1 MPPPKPRNT
10 PFKDSVMAYLTL
22 KAHFAIADNYPKDTN
37 CTHLGKLMLVQQ
49 QNPSGEH
56 GAPTFVGQYYDAC
69 KLFADENEDKM
80 KQYNV
85 SLDSLLKSQHSSYW
99 TGENLWSKAL
109 SIKRQLLNEIHT
121 VFCQEVNRQWPML
134 PSGTTLEDLML
145 ELRKKLFAKKAKE
158 LKDAGIDRAET
169 KVHQYSLSLEDEKE
183 KGCILS
189 DTYLATKKLF
199 DEAESSLQKA
209 KDEALPEFDQD
220 WYPTLWRSYR
230 AFGPSEDQRSQ

>member
-1 MPPPKPRNT
+1 MPPPKPRNA
-10 PFKDSVMAYLTL
+10 PLKDSVVAYLTL

-80 KQYNV
+80 KQNSV
-85 SLDSLLKSQHSSYW
+85 CLDSLLRSQQSSYW

-109 SIKRQLLNEIHT
+109 AIKRSLLNEIHT

-145 ELRKKLFAKKAKE
+145 EVRKKLFAKKAKE

-169 KVHQYSLSLEDEKE
+169 KL
-183 KGCILS
+183 
-189 DTYLATKKLF
+189 
-199 DEAESSLQKA
+199 
-209 KDEALPEFDQD
+209 
-220 WYPTLWRSYR
+220 
-230 AFGPSEDQRSQ
+230 

>member
-1 MPPPKPRNT
+1 
-10 PFKDSVMAYLTL
+10 MAYLTL

-99 TGENLWSKAL
+99 THRTRLRAL
-109 SIKRQLLNEIHT
+109 YSE
-121 VFCQEVNRQWPML
+121 
-134 PSGTTLEDLML
+134 
-145 ELRKKLFAKKAKE
+145 KL
-158 LKDAGIDRAET
+158 AGA
-169 KVHQYSLSLEDEKE
+169 
-183 KGCILS
+183 GG
-189 DTYLATKKLF
+189 AGG
-199 DEAESSLQKA
+199 AG
-209 KDEALPEFDQD
+209 
-220 WYPTLWRSYR
+220 
-230 AFGPSEDQRSQ
+230 GPAPH